1 MVRDQDEYR
10 CSLPDMGSSSADR
23 ISRSVFRRR
32 VYFSLY
38 AARPDFAVTV
48 RRDYGKWWDAKT
60 VDHLL
65 EGLRQAGL
73 EIPDTDSKPAPSDA
87 HAGC

>member
-1 MVRDQDEYR
+1 V
-10 CSLPDMGSSSADR
+10 
-23 ISRSVFRRR
+23 
-32 VYFSLY
+32 
-38 AARPDFAVTV
+38 RPDFAATV

-60 VDHLL
+60 VDHLV

-87 HAGC
+87 NPGC